1 MVTRVE
7 IKGIDAFSKFTEDI
21 DSSGPP
27 VFFFFSGS
35 KLPNGTSWCPDC
47 VEAEPIVQAYL
58 NELQKSII
66 FAYVDVGDRDYWKD
80 KMCPFR
86 TDARTKLMVIPT
98 LLRWKGVQRL
108 EGSQCN
114 KRELLQMMFEEDEE

>member
-7 IKGIDAFSKFTEDI
+7 IKGMDAFSKYTESLS
-21 DSSGPP
+21 SSGPP

-35 KLPNGTSWCPDC
+35 KLPNGSSWCPDC

-58 NELQKSII
+58 NELQKNIT

-86 TDARTKLMVIPT
+86 TDPRTKLMVIPT

-114 KRELLQMMFEEDEE
+114 KRDLLQMLFEEEEE

>member
-7 IKGIDAFSKFTEDI
+7 IKGMDAFSKFTEDI
-21 DSSGPP
+21 DRSGPP

-86 TDARTKLMVIPT
+86 TDPRTKLMVIPT